1 MKYLFAF
8 GRLVL
13 SQKTAVAWTA
23 ASCALLAITCSYVH
37 ALAETVYWIL
47 LGVLS
52 TAGFGMLNRITV
64 ATRGRA
70 KAAEPPFTRP
80 RRAIFLRAGTG
91 GLHTFLL
98 FLGPHIVRVVHT
110 AIECD
115 STLFSTDIVAF
126 WAWTPGYAPDA
137 FQCMSVLFLAAMLC
151 RNVCRNVVPQCLPQ
165 CCAAMSAAMLCRNV
179 CRNVVPQCLPQC
191 CAAVYNYYFILQD

>member
-1 MKYLFAF
+1 M
-8 GRLVL
+8 
-13 SQKTAVAWTA
+13 AWTA

-151 RNVCRNVVPQCLPQ
+151 RNVCRNVVPQFITTILFCRTDDATLTVWAVLRKVQWACVCWGFGTALGELP
-165 CCAAMSAAMLCRNV
+165 
-179 CRNVVPQCLPQC
+179 P
-191 CAAVYNYYFILQD
+191 YFFAHGQQSHELTG